1 MLTEEEISMVL
12 NTYMYMNYKEAEDGM
27 TLREILEEVQKL
39 PEYQEG
45 GRYY

>member
-27 TLREILEEVQKL
+27 TPVSYTHL
-39 PEYQEG
+39 
-45 GRYY
+45 

>member
-27 TLREILEEVQKL
+27 TGRRQILWGIL
-39 PEYQEG
+39 CG
-45 GRYY
+45 FRGCRR